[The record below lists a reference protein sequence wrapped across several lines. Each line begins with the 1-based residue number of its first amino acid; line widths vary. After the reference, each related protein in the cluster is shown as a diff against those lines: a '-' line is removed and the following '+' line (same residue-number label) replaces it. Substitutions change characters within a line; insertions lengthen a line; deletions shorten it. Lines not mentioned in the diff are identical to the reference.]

1 MKVNGLKKN
10 SFEVVLFVK
19 HINNGF
25 NLCKVKSNIIEPKN
39 LISLFLNFIRAFFF
53 NFRIV
58 SDFYKLEKKTYTS
71 NKLILK
77 RIILNLHIINEKK
90 NRLVAFWFCFSCSW

>member
-1 MKVNGLKKN
+1 MKIGIVLASTPSYSETFFISKINGLKKN

-39 LISLFLNFIRAFFF
+39 LISLFLNFIRAFF
-53 NFRIV
+53 
-58 SDFYKLEKKTYTS
+58 
-71 NKLILK
+71 LIS
-77 RIILNLHIINEKK
+77 E
-90 NRLVAFWFCFSCSW
+90 